1 MIAILDYGLG
11 NSISVKNMLKK
22 VGVKSEITA
31 NLDKLEQAD
40 KLILPGVGHFEK
52 GMGNLKKE
60 GLDELIKGFA
70 ASGKPIL
77 GICLGAQLLTKH
89 SEEGNV
95 EGLEL
100 IPINT
105 KKFIFPDSNL
115 KVPNMG
121 WSEIEIKQK
130 HSYLSGFQTTPRFYF
145 VHSYFMDAEQT
156 DYVIAEARYGHQFA
170 AVVANGNVV
179 GMQFH
184 PEKSHKFGM
193 QVLKNFAL
201 K

>member
-1 MIAILDYGLG
+1 M
-11 NSISVKNMLKK
+11 KK
-22 VGVKSEITA
+22 RFLLLVWV
-31 NLDKLEQAD
+31 
-40 KLILPGVGHFEK
+40 
-52 GMGNLKKE
+52 
-60 GLDELIKGFA
+60 
-70 ASGKPIL
+70 L
-77 GICLGAQLLTKH
+77 GILIPLFGIKKYHDLNNNEIALKIIAEIKNLAGQSLDLNYFDSEGVTSYDHKEWAQLLTKH

-184 PEKSHKFGM
+184 PEKSDKIG
-193 QVLKNFAL
+193 LKIISNFINL
-201 K
+201 

>member
-1 MIAILDYGLG
+1 
-11 NSISVKNMLKK
+11 MLKK
-22 VGVKSEITA
+22 IGVNAIISDSPEKII
-31 NLDKLEQAD
+31 QAD
-40 KLILPGVGHFEK
+40 KLILPGVGNFLK
-52 GMGNLKKE
+52 GMENLKKE
-60 GLDELIKGFA
+60 GLDELIKDFA
-70 ASGKPIL
+70 GSGKALL

-89 SEEGNV
+89 SMEGDID
-95 EGLEL
+95 GLGL
-100 IPINT
+100 IPVNT